1 MKTHHRVF
9 PALVSAVIL
18 RPFTLIACLRSLVIA
33 LVALGLSPSARS
45 AITIE
50 SYWPL
55 GEAAAIG
62 TDTAS
67 GTSNP
72 FNNTAGATIL
82 TATPSSAA
90 GSTAYAHTTGTD
102 FQGIW
107 MYGVGATA
115 QTVPADNWGVQFNVR
130 VTTLPTSGYRAVFGM
145 AEGVSGGLVIEANNV
160 GGTVYWDVN
169 KQATANYIIP
179 RNASVTVAANTWYNL
194 ALVKSGGTTY
204 FYVNGALVGSNAGAI
219 NTSGLLGL
227 GFEQNVGTHQ
237 LAGDFD
243 EARFFTFAAGA
254 FATSDLSMTKR
265 TVTYS
270 GNGNTGGTAP
280 LDSGGY
286 FPGTPV
292 TVLAAGTLTR
302 TGYVFNNWNTQ
313 AGGGGTSY
321 SPAATFNI
329 GDANTTLYAQWTAAT
344 ATITAAATFPGALST
359 TYGTT
364 SGSASVAVSGVNL
377 AADIT
382 ATAPSNLEV
391 SIDNTTFGAAA
402 TFTQN
407 GGNVSGTLYARLK
420 NNAPVSGSLYNSQAV
435 ILTSS
440 GATPV
445 NVATTAS
452 GNTVSPKTL
461 TVASATAQ
469 DKMYDGTTT
478 GTVIGTLPT
487 AEALGSGNSSDGIP
501 YSGDTL
507 TVSAPGTFSSSA
519 IGGPY
524 TVTAGAF
531 TLGGSSAGN
540 YSLTQPTGLSLSAS
554 ILNTATWTQAAGGAW
569 TNSANW
575 LNGAIG
581 IGADNTADFSTLNL
595 TATTTVTL
603 ASPQTIGGLIFGDT
617 TPDNNWIVSGSTL
630 TLAASTT
637 PTVNV
642 SNQTTTISSALAGTS
657 GMRKTG
663 AGTLTLSANTSGAMN
678 LTANNGTLKLAVT
691 GLAYNNAGGVGNG
704 GSLTVNSGAT
714 LELNGSY
721 NLGYSQ
727 PLVIHGG
734 TVNITSAFS
743 YDAQQYTENVQFT
756 AGGTITGNAMRLG
769 DSVGSSG
776 GTVSVSGAAA
786 ATINTGFFLINAT
799 GKTGTF
805 DVGVTGVSGAD
816 LTVSGIIA
824 DYSGATGLPLSKTGT
839 GTLRFSGA
847 NTYAGAT
854 TVNAG
859 TLQVNGSLTSGGTIT
874 AQTAGTLAGTG
885 TINRAVTIGSGGTLA
900 AGTGSALGTL
910 NLGSTLTL
918 NDAGTCALRVS
929 KTGGVTSSDRVNS
942 SASPITYKGTL
953 LVTNATSDTNAL
965 AAGDTFTLFA
975 KSGGGSPA
983 TGSFATLTL
992 PSLPDGLGW
1001 DTTLLASAGQIKV
1014 INTTVTATLTF
1025 SPAPGGYS
1033 GAQTVTILC
1042 ATPGATIYYTTDD
1055 TTPSA
1060 SSPSGA
1066 SGLTVNVP
1074 VDTTTTIQAYAHLD
1088 TYPDSP
1094 VASATYITASAGTW
1108 TNPSGGSWTVATN
1121 WLNQAIGQGAGI
1133 PDHYNTLTLPIP
1145 SSPSTVRPPSAGCF
1159 SAMSE
1164 MTTPGP
1170 STPEAR
1176 REPSLWRA
1184 PIHPPSRWITRSPPS
1199 RQPWRAPR
1207 V

>member
-1 MKTHHRVF
+1 MAAACDRRWQGVTASF
-9 PALVSAVIL
+9 AVPRRCATGGDK
-18 RPFTLIACLRSLVIA
+18 RPVGR
-33 LVALGLSPSARS
+33 GLSPSARS

-115 QTVPADNWGVQFNVR
+115 QTVPAENWGVQFNVR

-364 SGSASVAVSGVNL
+364 SGTASVAVSGVNL

-407 GGNVSGTLYARLK
+407 GGNASGTLYARLK

-501 YSGDTL
+501 YSGDT
-507 TVSAPGTFSSSA
+507 
-519 IGGPY
+519 
-524 TVTAGAF
+524 
-531 TLGGSSAGN
+531 
-540 YSLTQPTGLSLSAS
+540 
-554 ILNTATWTQAAGGAW
+554 
-569 TNSANW
+569 
-575 LNGAIG
+575 
-581 IGADNTADFSTLNL
+581 
-595 TATTTVTL
+595 
-603 ASPQTIGGLIFGDT
+603 

-637 PTVNV
+637 PTINV

-953 LVTNATSDTNAL
+953 
-965 AAGDTFTLFA
+965 
-975 KSGGGSPA
+975 
-983 TGSFATLTL
+983 
-992 PSLPDGLGW
+992 
-1001 DTTLLASAGQIKV
+1001 
-1014 INTTVTATLTF
+1014 
-1025 SPAPGGYS
+1025 
-1033 GAQTVTILC
+1033 
-1042 ATPGATIYYTTDD
+1042 
-1055 TTPSA
+1055 
-1060 SSPSGA
+1060 
-1066 SGLTVNVP
+1066 
-1074 VDTTTTIQAYAHLD
+1074 
-1088 TYPDSP
+1088 
-1094 VASATYITASAGTW
+1094 
-1108 TNPSGGSWTVATN
+1108 
-1121 WLNQAIGQGAGI
+1121 
-1133 PDHYNTLTLPIP
+1133 
-1145 SSPSTVRPPSAGCF
+1145 
-1159 SAMSE
+1159 
-1164 MTTPGP
+1164 
-1170 STPEAR
+1170 
-1176 REPSLWRA
+1176 
-1184 PIHPPSRWITRSPPS
+1184 
-1199 RQPWRAPR
+1199 RAPR